1 MKYYAASTQLDQIS
15 IFSLVFM
22 HNNQVPCGRRLHFKI
37 ISSSMM
43 TTYRT
48 LFLDNYRKASHIEFQ
63 RKKKGIY
70 SSKWLLRR
78 YFNLVTGFGLSHRQV

>member
-1 MKYYAASTQLDQIS
+1 MQPAHNLIRYHF
-15 IFSLVFM
+15 FSLMFM

-48 LFLDNYRKASHIEFQ
+48 LFLDNYRRASHIEFQ
-63 RKKKGIY
+63 QKTDKRRE
-70 SSKWLLRR
+70 SKAQS
-78 YFNLVTGFGLSHRQV
+78 GCFGDILIW